1 MLLSPASRL
10 PQWICP
16 EYKSRDSAYPVGAGL
31 PAIQAIG
38 SRCCYRRQAGSHSG
52 FVLNIKAGTLPTL
65 WELACQRFRRSGRVL
80 LPPASRLPQWIHPEH
95 KSRDSALPVGAGLPA
110 IQAIGSRCCYRRQA
124 GFHSGFILNIKAG
137 TLPTLWEL
145 ACQRFRRSGRGAAIA
160 GKPAPANGFVSGI
173 KNPGTWPGFLF
184 DASVYGTSLSSSA
197 LSRTA
202 PLSALVASK
211 A

>member
-1 MLLSPASRL
+1 MAVLLPPESRL

-80 LPPASRLPQWIHPEH
+80 LSPASRLPQWICPEYKSRDSAYPVGAGCQRFGRSGRVLLSPASRLPQWICPEY
-95 KSRDSALPVGAGLPA
+95 KSRDSALPAGAGLPA
-110 IQAIGSRCCYRRQA
+110 IQAIGSRCCYCRQA
-124 GFHSGFILNIKAG
+124 GSHSGVVLNIKAG

-145 ACQRFRRSGRGAAIA
+145 ACQRFRRSGRVLLL
-160 GKPAPANGFVSGI
+160 PA
-173 KNPGTWPGFLF
+173 
-184 DASVYGTSLSSSA
+184 
-197 LSRTA
+197 SRLPQMDLYRA
-202 PLSALVASK
+202 
-211 A
+211 